1 MNEAITTD
9 EFTKCLVELCG
20 LSGLSGLPR
29 RVRDRHILLKSV
41 TLLLDRTRE
50 YSEREINLEL
60 QSWLKDV
67 GSTLGMDHI
76 ELRRRLIDQEYL
88 GRGKDGSRYWV
99 AVSSRQ
105 QMEFDD
111 EIDGVNVPLLMKQG
125 RQTSREKKMQYLS
138 MKMT

>member
-1 MNEAITTD
+1 MARSAYIGSAGN
-9 EFTKCLVELCG
+9 
-20 LSGLSGLPR
+20 R
-29 RVRDRHILLKSV
+29 
-41 TLLLDRTRE
+41 LLLDRTRE

-99 AVSSRQ
+99 AVSARQ
-105 QMEFDD
+105 QLEFY
-111 EIDGVNVPLLMKQG
+111 E
-125 RQTSREKKMQYLS
+125 
-138 MKMT
+138 